1 MKVPPQLVKNPP
13 NIGLFDLAFLP
24 SVIHQREGKMI
35 QLKFVGDAVSLLDV
49 DGCGFEVV
57 VKIGKFIL
65 EENRKVL

>member
-35 QLKFVGDAVSLLDV
+35 QLKFVRDAVSLLDV
-49 DGCGFEVV
+49 DGCGFKVF
-57 VKIGKFIL
+57 VKIVKFIL
-65 EENRKVL
+65 EENCKVL